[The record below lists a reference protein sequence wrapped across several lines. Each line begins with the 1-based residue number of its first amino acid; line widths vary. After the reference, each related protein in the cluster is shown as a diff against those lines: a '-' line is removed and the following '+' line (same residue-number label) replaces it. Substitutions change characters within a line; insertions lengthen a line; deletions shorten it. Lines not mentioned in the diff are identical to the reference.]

1 MLSSVYLLNSSLA
14 YSNIEINELT
24 IIYIFFTQV
33 SVSLQNYQL
42 YRHLEDPGWRLSWFW
57 AGDEVILDAKGAEA
71 TEQGNCTRFVGAHS
85 CEKRPVMKDLG
96 PGVPYNLQVANCCR
110 GGVLSSVMQNSKA
123 ATSTF
128 MMTVGNFAPSSD
140 GSPQMPFNF
149 SIGVPGY
156 TCSNATVVGYDAITV
171 TSMAPQCK
179 GPKAEP
185 AVRCTGHMCP
195 IQVHWHIKKSYRE
208 YWRVKMTVNNFNTL
222 KNFSD
227 WNLLV
232 QHPGMQNLTK
242 VFSFNHHPL
251 VQYGTI
257 NDTELFW
264 GLPNFNTR
272 LLQDGYVQSEILPR
286 KDQDFTFD
294 AGWAFLIRKMY
305 LDGGECAM
313 PPPDDYPPLPSASC
327 DQRLSAVLRSLLAGL
342 VLLFLLF

>member
-1 MLSSVYLLNSSLA
+1 M
-14 YSNIEINELT
+14 
-24 IIYIFFTQV
+24 
-33 SVSLQNYQL
+33 
-42 YRHLEDPGWRLSWFW
+42 
-57 AGDEVILDAKGAEA
+57 
-71 TEQGNCTRFVGAHS
+71 
-85 CEKRPVMKDLG
+85 MDLG
-96 PGVPYNLQVANCCR
+96 PGTPYNLQVANCCR
-110 GGVLSSVMQNSKA
+110 GGVLSSLVQNSKA

-128 MMTVGNFAPSSD
+128 RMIVGNFAPSSD
-140 GSPQMPFNF
+140 GGPQMPFNF

-156 TCSNATVVGYDAITV
+156 TCSNATVVPPSRTQFDKQRHIQALMTWQVLCFYSQTVAAPRKSCCVSLFTFYSSVVVECPRCICGACPV

-185 AVRCTGHMCP
+185 AARCTGHMCP

-232 QHPGMQNLTK
+232 QHPGMQNLTE

-264 GLPNFNTR
+264 GLPNFNTM
-272 LLQDGYVQSEILPR
+272 LLQDGYVQSEILLR
-286 KDQDFTFD
+286 KGQDFTFD
-294 AGWAFLIRKMY
+294 AGWAFPRKMY
-305 LDGGECAM
+305 FDGGECAM